1 MPAVST
7 MISEIYDAF
16 LAGGTT
22 EDKARKAAETLAN
35 YDDRFSRLD
44 GAVVKVQSEL
54 VLLRWMVRFASRLT
68 SRSWHGCF
76 CIEHRQS
83 IAAG

>member
-1 MPAVST
+1 

-16 LAGGTT
+16 LAAGTP

-35 YDDRFSRLD
+35 DDDRFSRLD

-54 VLLRWMVRFASRLT
+54 VLLRWMTGFASRWT
-68 SRSWHGCF
+68 SRS
-76 CIEHRQS
+76 
-83 IAAG
+83 